1 MKWELILDMGIILI
15 RYKNVIMCCYSAL
28 LGSTMATTGL
38 LSSDHHDLCSLF
50 NQVLIKMMIMVL
62 KIIVFMHE
70 KALLQYF
77 WAIFCIACWRYG
89 KFIPKYYMKNYVI
102 SDSLKFEL

>member
-1 MKWELILDMGIILI
+1 MFADMKWELILDMGIILI
-15 RYKNVIMCCYSAL
+15 RYKNVIMCCYSVL

-50 NQVLIKMMIMVL
+50 NQVLIKMMKMEH

-70 KALLQYF
+70 NALLQYF
-77 WAIFCIACWRYG
+77 GATFLIACSRYG
-89 KFIPKYYMKNYVI
+89 SFILKYCMKNYV
-102 SDSLKFEL
+102 L